1 LYLNEFVYK
10 NNRRYFEDKLFDR
23 FIASKH
29 HRIMTENGQ
38 SKNMYTKIKNK
49 IKSLFYKKHR
59 DISLIDKSKYICTPF
74 NSDISAL
81 NISVRNP
88 LEGKIYLEIG
98 EDALIQGSFIF
109 EIQEG
114 KITIGNRTFIGGGT
128 FICTDEIQIGN
139 DVMLSWGCTVMDNN
153 SHSHIWS
160 ERKNDVL
167 EWKKGLDENKIG
179 VYKDWSNVKKRKI
192 KIKDKAWIGFNSIIL
207 KGVTI
212 GEGAIVGAG
221 SVVTK
226 DVPDWT
232 IVAGNPAKIIREIPE
247 NER

>member
-1 LYLNEFVYK
+1 MKLIKNILKYFFV
-10 NNRRYFEDKLFDR
+10 NNKSTIIVIDDSR
-23 FIASKH
+23 FILCP
-29 HRIMTENGQ
+29 
-38 SKNMYTKIKNK
+38 
-49 IKSLFYKKHR
+49 KSSN
-59 DISLIDKSKYICTPF
+59 ISNLK
-74 NSDISAL
+74 
-81 NISVRNP
+81 ISVRNP
-88 LEGKIYLEIG
+88 IENKKYIEIG
-98 EDALIQGSFIF
+98 ENCLLNGNFIF
-109 EIQEG
+109 EIKEG
-114 KITIGNRTFIGGGT
+114 KITIGDRTFIGGGT

-139 DVMLSWGCTVMDNN
+139 DVMFSWGCTVTDNN
-153 SHSHIWS
+153 SHSHIWP

-167 EWKKGLDENKIG
+167 EWKRGLDENNIG
-179 VYKDWSNVKKRKI
+179 AYKDWSNVKKGKI

-232 IVAGNPAKIIREIPE
+232 IVAGNPAIIIREIPA

>member
-1 LYLNEFVYK
+1 MKLFKKIIKTIFFN
-10 NNRRYFEDKLFDR
+10 EDKKTIINNSIFVVCP
-23 FIASKH
+23 ISSN
-29 HRIMTENGQ
+29 IEN
-38 SKNMYTKIKNK
+38 
-49 IKSLFYKKHR
+49 
-59 DISLIDKSKYICTPF
+59 
-74 NSDISAL
+74 L

-88 LEGKIYLEIG
+88 LIDKKYVEIG
-98 EDALIQGSFIF
+98 ENCLINANFVF
-109 EIQEG
+109 EIKEG
-114 KITIGNRTFIGGGT
+114 KITIGDRTFIGGGT
-128 FICTDEIQIGN
+128 FICIDEINIGR
-139 DVMLSWGCTVMDNN
+139 DVMFSWGCTVADNN

-167 EWKKGLDENKIG
+167 LWKQGIDENKIG
-179 VYKDWSNVKKRKI
+179 AYKDWSNVKRKKI
-192 KIKDKAWIGFNSIIL
+192 TIKDKAWIGFNCIIL

>member
-1 LYLNEFVYK
+1 MK
-10 NNRRYFEDKLFDR
+10 
-23 FIASKH
+23 FI
-29 HRIMTENGQ
+29 RI
-38 SKNMYTKIKNK
+38 
-49 IKSLFYKKHR
+49 L
-59 DISLIDKSKYICTPF
+59 LKYIF
-74 NSDISAL
+74 VNDKNAIIENNSSKFIFHPNSSNISGL

-88 LEGKIYLEIG
+88 IEGKKYIEIG
-98 EDALIQGSFIF
+98 GNSQISGSFIF
-109 EIQEG
+109 EIEQG
-114 KITIGNRTFIGGGT
+114 KITIGSRTFIGGGT
-128 FICTDEIQIGN
+128 FICIDEIQIGN
-139 DVMLSWGCTVMDNN
+139 DVMFSWGCTVTDNN

>member
-1 LYLNEFVYK
+1 MKLFKKIIKTIFFN
-10 NNRRYFEDKLFDR
+10 EDKKTVINNSIFVVCP
-23 FIASKH
+23 ISSN
-29 HRIMTENGQ
+29 IEN
-38 SKNMYTKIKNK
+38 
-49 IKSLFYKKHR
+49 
-59 DISLIDKSKYICTPF
+59 
-74 NSDISAL
+74 L

-88 LEGKIYLEIG
+88 LIDKKYVEIG
-98 EDALIQGSFIF
+98 ENCLINANFVF
-109 EIQEG
+109 EIKEG
-114 KITIGNRTFIGGGT
+114 KITIGDRTFIGGGT
-128 FICTDEIQIGN
+128 FICIDEINIGR
-139 DVMLSWGCTVMDNN
+139 DVMFSWGCTVADNN

-167 EWKKGLDENKIG
+167 LWKQGIDENKIG
-179 VYKDWSNVKKRKI
+179 AYKDWSNVKRKKI
-192 KIKDKAWIGFNSIIL
+192 TIKDKAWIGFNCIIL